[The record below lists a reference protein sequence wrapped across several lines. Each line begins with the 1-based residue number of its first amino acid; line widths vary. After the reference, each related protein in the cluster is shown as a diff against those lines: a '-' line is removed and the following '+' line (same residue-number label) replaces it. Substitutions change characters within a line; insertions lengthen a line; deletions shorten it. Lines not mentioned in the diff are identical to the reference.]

1 MKGFRRNEQLMKKI
15 LNIAYW
21 IVLLFY
27 AYLLIE
33 TVFFAR
39 DAKRSVNLVP
49 FDMITNKGLT
59 LNVWG
64 NILMFIPLGLYA
76 ANFLKKFNFW
86 KALWV
91 VIGASLGIE
100 VLQYIFKRGVS
111 DIDDLL
117 LNTMGGLIG
126 IFIYLIFKTMFK
138 SKERVHSAI
147 SVLSLVIGIPVFLLV
162 AILFF
167 YN

>member
-1 MKGFRRNEQLMKKI
+1 MKKI
-15 LNIAYW
+15 LNIAFW

-39 DAKRSVNLVP
+39 DARRSVNLIP
-49 FDMITNKGLT
+49 FDMIIDKGFT

-76 ANFLKKFNFW
+76 ANFMKQFNFW
-86 KALWV
+86 RALWV
-91 VIGASLGIE
+91 VIGASFGIE

-126 IFIYLIFKTMFK
+126 IFIYLIFKAMFK
-138 SKERVHSAI
+138 SKERIHSAI

-162 AILFF
+162 AILFL

>member
-1 MKGFRRNEQLMKKI
+1 MKEFRRNEQLMKKI

-49 FDMITNKGLT
+49 FDMITDKGLT

-117 LNTMGGLIG
+117 LNTIGGLNG
-126 IFIYLIFKTMFK
+126 IYIYLIFKTMFK

>member
-1 MKGFRRNEQLMKKI
+1 MKKI
-15 LNIAYW
+15 LNIAFW

-39 DAKRSVNLVP
+39 DARRSVNLVP
-49 FDMITNKGLT
+49 FDMITDKGLT

-126 IFIYLIFKTMFK
+126 ISIYLVIKVMFKT
-138 SKERVHSAI
+138 KERVHSAI
-147 SVLSLVIGIPVFLLV
+147 SVLSLVIGIPVFLLTV
-162 AILFF
+162 ILFL
-167 YN
+167 YNY

>member
-1 MKGFRRNEQLMKKI
+1 MKKI
-15 LNIAYW
+15 LNIAFW
-21 IVLLFY
+21 IVLFFY

-39 DAKRSVNLVP
+39 DARRSVNLVP
-49 FDMITNKGLT
+49 FDMITDEGFT

-76 ANFLKKFNFW
+76 ANFLKQFNFW
-86 KALWV
+86 KALGA
-91 VIGASLGIE
+91 VIGASLMIE
-100 VLQYIFKRGVS
+100 VLQYILKRGVS
-111 DIDDLL
+111 DIDDLF
-117 LNTMGGLIG
+117 LNTIGGLIG

-147 SVLSLVIGIPVFLLV
+147 SVLSLVIGIPVILLT
-162 AILFF
+162 AILFLS
-167 YN
+167 N